1 MRPVGSHCKD
11 TKRQLFF
18 CISTSIANNRT
29 SEWRKPLLMSSVTY
43 CVCRGLHVCVITD
56 GKTAENLEKRTEK
69 NLLWRYNV
77 QYEFQKRVYQIQ
89 NKNTIKY
96 YRYMRKRKMAVKRKT
111 KDKNRTQQYPEKK
124 DVGRKMKVTGQST
137 AKWFKNNNIQL
148 YSTLLRNFLWF
159 VSRWC
164 Q

>member
-1 MRPVGSHCKD
+1 
-11 TKRQLFF
+11 
-18 CISTSIANNRT
+18 
-29 SEWRKPLLMSSVTY
+29 
-43 CVCRGLHVCVITD
+43 
-56 GKTAENLEKRTEK
+56 
-69 NLLWRYNV
+69 V

-137 AKWFKNNNIQL
+137 AK
-148 YSTLLRNFLWF
+148 
-159 VSRWC
+159 
-164 Q
+164 